1 MDEVSS
7 CRPVHA
13 NVLNPHPQPLTP
25 HIKILEARPEEYDT
39 NYPTVPAYLQLVV
52 QSLSNLSL
60 SDQ

>member
-7 CRPVHA
+7 CRPVHEKA
-13 NVLNPHPQPLTP
+13 FNTTPSLTP